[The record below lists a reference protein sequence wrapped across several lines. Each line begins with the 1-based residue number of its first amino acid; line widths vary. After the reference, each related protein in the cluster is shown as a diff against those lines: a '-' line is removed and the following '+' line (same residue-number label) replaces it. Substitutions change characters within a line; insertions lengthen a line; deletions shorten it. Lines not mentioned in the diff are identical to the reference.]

1 MEKILVIFQD
11 IIIITLYCNLKT
23 NTENYFILTVDCA
36 LFYFTTI
43 ATTIFYYYSNPW
55 KGLY

>member
-23 NTENYFILTVDCA
+23 NTENYFILVDNTLLKA
-36 LFYFTTI
+36 KD
-43 ATTIFYYYSNPW
+43 YSNPW
-55 KGLY
+55 QGLY